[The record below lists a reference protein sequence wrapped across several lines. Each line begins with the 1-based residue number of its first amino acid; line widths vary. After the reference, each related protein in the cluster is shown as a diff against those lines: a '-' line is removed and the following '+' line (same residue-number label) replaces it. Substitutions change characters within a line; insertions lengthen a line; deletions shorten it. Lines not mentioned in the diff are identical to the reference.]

1 MSVILER
8 QFSYFF
14 TTANAQDDNNVIVSA
29 DGSKMIITLDTPIYI
44 SPSSLHTS
52 LAVES
57 ASIWND
63 TPNISEA
70 YQNNQ
75 LTYLKAG
82 VVQAPIYFGDGQYS
96 LSNINQII
104 SSTLIN
110 RSEPSNLISFS
121 SDNATGT
128 AILVV
133 NTGVQIDT
141 AAANTITEILGFVP
155 ASGPLIP
162 STPPTFD
169 GFSYN
174 AQQDAKLN
182 RINSYGIRSDLVNG
196 GIPSNNTAVGLI
208 ASIPIT
214 ARPMSQIVYQ
224 PNHPQR
230 VTIDY
235 LRGKSKS
242 SFYFQLIDEQ
252 NRPVPTNEYWSILL
266 TFKTSL
272 LMTTQNV
279 PLMDV

>member
-1 MSVILER
+1 MSIILER

-141 AAANTITEILGFVP
+141 AATNTITEILGFVP

-169 GFSYN
+169 GLVIM
-174 AQQDAKLN
+174 LN
-182 RINSYGIRSDLVNG
+182 KMLN
-196 GIPSNNTAVGLI
+196 
-208 ASIPIT
+208 
-214 ARPMSQIVYQ
+214 
-224 PNHPQR
+224 
-230 VTIDY
+230 
-235 LRGKSKS
+235 
-242 SFYFQLIDEQ
+242 
-252 NRPVPTNEYWSILL
+252 
-266 TFKTSL
+266 
-272 LMTTQNV
+272 
-279 PLMDV
+279 